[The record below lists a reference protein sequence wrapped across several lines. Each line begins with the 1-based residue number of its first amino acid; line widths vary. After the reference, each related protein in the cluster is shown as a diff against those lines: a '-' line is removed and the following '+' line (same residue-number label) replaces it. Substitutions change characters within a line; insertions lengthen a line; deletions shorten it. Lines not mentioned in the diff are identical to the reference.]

1 YAAHRALAFLWQAQG
16 KRGRALDHFAR
27 LQELRRGEDRIG
39 IADASLVHA
48 TADKLRHDA
57 AQFRY
62 LAERRRDRQRWE
74 LLARAYD
81 SVAAEIGGASGPVL
95 LTDTQRDT
103 LGES

>member
-1 YAAHRALAFLWQAQG
+1 AIAVEPAYASAHFNRANALGALGRRDAAAEAYRRTVALEPDHYAAHRALAFLWQAQG

-57 AQFRY
+57 A
-62 LAERRRDRQRWE
+62 
-74 LLARAYD
+74 
-81 SVAAEIGGASGPVL
+81 
-95 LTDTQRDT
+95 
-103 LGES
+103 